1 MKLLRGIGLGGR
13 LLAIVLVVV
22 VIDFVVNTVLFE
34 RASSFALREDDVE
47 RIAEHLVI
55 AQRVI
60 EGTPLPDRRAVAQ
73 ELSTER
79 FHLAWSPSPMREVNR
94 IELATL
100 RRQMLA
106 FEPELNGSDLRL
118 HLIPLSNSG
127 DIGGSILLT
136 DASVINFRMSSRGA
150 WSLNLGNLLALTLPS
165 LLLLLLA
172 WLLFRATLTPL
183 RTLVRA
189 TSEVGA
195 ADPQPLEET
204 GQAEVRHLIR
214 AFNAMQERIHQL
226 LASSSQTL
234 LAIGHDLRTPLARL
248 QLRVENAAIEPDT
261 MREIMHD
268 IDEMRDL
275 LQSLQTF
282 VESGEDRTP
291 AGLID
296 IAATAQTL
304 VDNARD
310 QGGNASYAGPRS
322 LEILARPVWIRRALS
337 NLIENALLYAGNAR
351 VEVRKDGNAVE
362 IAVEDDGPGIPEDR
376 LVEVLRPFIRL
387 DNARAR
393 NTAGMGLGLPI
404 VDRAVKTESGTL
416 TLANIPSGGLRVTMR
431 LPRALS

>member
-1 MKLLRGIGLGGR
+1 LRLLRGIGLGGR

-22 VIDFVVNTVLFE
+22 VIDFALNTIMFE
-34 RASSFALREDDVE
+34 RVSSFALREDDVE
-47 RIAEHLVI
+47 RFAEHMVVS
-55 AQRVI
+55 QRVI
-60 EGTPLPDRRAVAQ
+60 EGTPLTDRRAVAQ

-79 FHLAWSPSPMREVNR
+79 FLLAWSPSPMREVNR
-94 IELATL
+94 TELATL
-100 RRQMLA
+100 RRQMLS
-106 FEPELNGSDLRL
+106 FEPDLGKVDLRL
-118 HLIPLSNSG
+118 HLIPLANNG
-127 DIGGSILLT
+127 DIGGSILLP
-136 DASVINFRMSSRGA
+136 DGSVVNFRIFSRGA
-150 WSLNLGNLLALTLPS
+150 WSLNLGNFLALMLPS

-172 WLLFRATLTPL
+172 WLLFRATLKPL
-183 RTLVRA
+183 RMLVRA

-195 ADPQPLEET
+195 SDPKPLEEI

-214 AFNAMQERIHQL
+214 AFNTMQDRIHQL
-226 LASSSQTL
+226 LTSSSQTL

-248 QLRVENAAIEPDT
+248 QLRVENAALEPDAL
-261 MREIMHD
+261 REIMHD
-268 IDEMRDL
+268 IEEMRDL

-291 AGLID
+291 VELID

-310 QGGNASYAGPRS
+310 LDRQASYAGPRS
-322 LEILARPVWIRRALS
+322 LEIQARPVWIRRALS

-351 VEVRKDGNAVE
+351 IEVRRDGSAVE
-362 IAVEDDGPGIPEDR
+362 ISVEDDGPGIPEDR

-416 TLANIPSGGLRVTMR
+416 ILANIPTGGLRVTMR
-431 LPRALS
+431 LPRALN

>member
-1 MKLLRGIGLGGR
+1 MRLLRGIGLGGR

-22 VIDFVVNTVLFE
+22 VIDFMVNTILFE
-34 RASSFALREDDVE
+34 RVSSFALREDDVE

-60 EGTPLPDRRAVAQ
+60 EGTPPADRRAVAQ

-79 FHLAWSPSPMREVNR
+79 IQLAWSPSPLREVNR
-94 IELATL
+94 VELATL
-100 RRQMLA
+100 RQQMLA
-106 FEPELNGSDLRL
+106 FEPELSGSDLRL
-118 HLIPLSNSG
+118 NLIPLSNTG

-195 ADPQPLEET
+195 GDPQPLEEA

-248 QLRVENAAIEPDT
+248 QLRVENAAIEPAALH
-261 MREIMHD
+261 EIMRD

-291 AGLID
+291 AALID

-310 QGGNASYAGPRS
+310 QGGNASYAGPQS

-337 NLIENALLYAGNAR
+337 NLVENALLYAGNAR
-351 VEVRKDGNAVE
+351 VEVRKDGKAVE

-404 VDRAVKTESGTL
+404 VDRAVKTEGGIL